1 MKLTTWLQL
10 AGLLHIGL
18 VWAGATM
25 PWTVKLPEHIRPL
38 PPFIRRLFWVYYVF
52 IGLILISF
60 GTLTF
65 LFADRMAGGDPVALA
80 LCIVMAVF
88 WTVRLI
94 AAAFV
99 FDVRPYL
106 TNWFYRAGYQATNLV
121 FAYLL
126 AIYVIA
132 IWKGFN
138 V

>member
-1 MKLTTWLQL
+1 
-10 AGLLHIGL
+10 
-18 VWAGATM
+18 
-25 PWTVKLPEHIRPL
+25 
-38 PPFIRRLFWVYYVF
+38 LFWVYYVF